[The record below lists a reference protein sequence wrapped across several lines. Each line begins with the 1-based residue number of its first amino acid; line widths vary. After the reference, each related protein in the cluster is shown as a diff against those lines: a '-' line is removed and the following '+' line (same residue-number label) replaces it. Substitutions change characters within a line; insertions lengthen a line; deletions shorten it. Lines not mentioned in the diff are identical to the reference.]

1 MGILMDLLPTLDEL
15 LQVFASYNGD
25 IWPMQLVAYALGVVA
40 LIAGV
45 RSTRYSSKVVSG
57 VLAFFWLWIGLVFST
72 VYFPRATPLAW
83 LYVLMFVPQG
93 VIFVLSGIFR
103 RGLSF
108 GFKPGLYGAV
118 GWVFVLYAMVGYP
131 AIEYLL
137 GRGFPRLLSFG
148 LVPCPTTVFTVGML
162 LWTDRRVPKYV
173 LVIPL
178 VSALSG
184 VLPVSLGIMED
195 LGLLLSGLA
204 ATAMILYRDRR
215 AKGD

>member
-1 MGILMDLLPTLDEL
+1 MSILMDLLPTLDEL

-25 IWPMQLVAYALGVVA
+25 IWPLQLVAYALGVVA

-45 RSTRYSSKVVSG
+45 RSTRYSSRVVSG
-57 VLAFFWLWIGLVFST
+57 VLAFFWLWTGLVFST

-103 RGLSF
+103 RDLSF
-108 GFKPGLYGAV
+108 AFKPGLYGAV
-118 GWVFVLYAMVGYP
+118 GWLFVLYAMVGYP

-137 GRGFPRLLSFG
+137 GRGFPHLLSFG
-148 LVPCPTTVFTVGML
+148 LTPCPTTVFTVGML

-178 VSALSG
+178 LTALSG
-184 VLPVSLGIMED
+184 VLPVYLGIVED
-195 LGLLLSGLA
+195 LGLLFSGLA

-215 AKGD
+215 AKGE